1 MKSAGANFLLKA
13 AGGLVLLMLCA
24 FVGGG
29 VVTYLSVSNPELDAG
44 SAAIWI
50 IGAIAVVLMI
60 GALAVGVVWMR
71 SIDEAAR
78 EAHKAAWYW
87 GGSGGMAVGG
97 VLAIMSA
104 LPAAARWKIP
114 SILIDRT
121 DPAAYAASG
130 AFGLM
135 VLMIIGYTI
144 VWAWWW
150 LARR

>member
-1 MKSAGANFLLKA
+1 MQSARSKFLIKVV
-13 AGGLVLLMLCA
+13 GGLVLLTIGS
-24 FVGGG
+24 VIGGG
-29 VVTYLSVSNPELDAG
+29 VIGYLSATNAG
-44 SAAIWI
+44 IGAGGASLWI
-50 IGAIAVVLMI
+50 IGAIAVALMV

-87 GGSGGMAVGG
+87 GGTGGMAVGG
-97 VLAIMSA
+97 VLAIMAA
-104 LPAAARWKIP
+104 LPGATHWTIP
-114 SILIDRT
+114 AFYVDRM

-135 VLMIIGYTI
+135 LLMVIGYAI

-150 LARR
+150 LVRR